1 MSARFF
7 QSSTPSEDQSIKCND
22 ITVRGSVI
30 ANESIAVAKGISLN
44 GALSFEDNTNG
55 AVSGTIS
62 LPALTVYPQATATNA
77 NVAASTG
84 GVAPQQ
90 FAIETFDGSIAAGA
104 SVSFQVFTTSVKP
117 GKTLVLCSNDV
128 SDNTLLTVNSF
139 CSYVGA
145 DAFIIT
151 RHNFGTVAAAGKQK
165 IIVKFIQSV

>member
-1 MSARFF
+1 MSAKFL
-7 QSSTPSEDQSIKCND
+7 QSDTPSEITTIKVNDIKC
-22 ITVRGSVI
+22 RGHLVVSEYVTSASI
-30 ANESIAVAKGISLN
+30 GASGPLTLTANA
-44 GALSFEDNTNG
+44 DNTL
-55 AVSGTIS
+55 SGKIT

-104 SVSFQVFTTSVKP
+104 SVSFTVFTTSVIP

-165 IIVKFIQSV
+165 IIVKFIQSA